1 MVKESDIDEGNHQPK
16 KDSDLVKF
24 LKKRSFIYLAC
35 AVVFVVFFV
44 PEMLQ
49 PSDFEKMQI
58 EKCEGEGQI
67 IACEIISS
75 YKGTNDEGS
84 NLRDMLMTQIEKA
97 YDTERILKHK
107 DTTYRESAINIQDQK
122 GIGFYEVHFTI
133 QHTMI
138 YDTEKILKHKDT
150 TYRESAINIQDQKG
164 IGFYEVHFII
174 QTYDDTRDYVWH
186 VNIDTKEII
195 PVNSG
200 AKKMQNIVDNY
211 D

>member
-1 MVKESDIDEGNHQPK
+1 MVKESDIDEENNQPK

-97 YDTERILKHK
+97 YDTEIILKHK

-133 QHTMI
+133 Q
-138 YDTEKILKHKDT
+138 
-150 TYRESAINIQDQKG
+150 
-164 IGFYEVHFII
+164 
-174 QTYDDTRDYVWH
+174 TYDDTREYVWH